1 VQHPGGFSSSSAWSS
16 PESVRLWLVA
26 PHIPWLGRLPGDIAV
41 ERPNFR
47 FYFPV
52 VTCVVLSLV
61 LTGIL
66 GLVQFFRNEQ
76 RHEQQRI
83 HWHSAIFCLRWNHA
97 LA

>member
-1 VQHPGGFSSSSAWSS
+1 MQHPGWILVVIGLVIAGIGLAAGSAH
-16 PESVRLWLVA
+16 PVA
-26 PHIPWLGRLPGDIAV
+26 GAAPGDIAV

-66 GLVQFFRNEQ
+66 WLVRFFQ
-76 RHEQQRI
+76 K
-83 HWHSAIFCLRWNHA
+83 
-97 LA
+97 

>member
-1 VQHPGGFSSSSAWSS
+1 MQHPGWTLVVIGLVIAGIGAAW
-16 PESVRLWLVA
+16 LLG

-61 LTGIL
+61 LTGIPW
-66 GLVQFFRNEQ
+66 LVQFFQ
-76 RHEQQRI
+76 K
-83 HWHSAIFCLRWNHA
+83 
-97 LA
+97 

>member
-1 VQHPGGFSSSSAWSS
+1 MQHPGWILVVIGLVIAGIGAAW
-16 PESVRLWLVA
+16 LLA

-66 GLVQFFRNEQ
+66 WLVQFFQ
-76 RHEQQRI
+76 K
-83 HWHSAIFCLRWNHA
+83 
-97 LA
+97 

>member
-1 VQHPGGFSSSSAWSS
+1 MQHPGWILVMIGLVIAGIGAAW
-16 PESVRLWLVA
+16 LLA

-61 LTGIL
+61 LTGVL
-66 GLVQFFRNEQ
+66 RAVRFFQ
-76 RHEQQRI
+76 K
-83 HWHSAIFCLRWNHA
+83 
-97 LA
+97 